1 LHPTYRNSMGRM
13 PMSLSSLLLC
23 CFSLSEGAYNENCEG
38 CPANTEH
45 FASWTQDEVGFQ
57 GLELLQTSS
66 TLVKTVSANK
76 AAEKGV
82 SKFEED
88 ESEEEEEEQEESE
101 EEPCPLPQNAV
112 WCTAKSGDKRWT
124 MALYE
129 DFEDNFV
136 STRVCESGFWEF
148 PTLES
153 MGLPRM
159 HKEMV
164 LLDIG
169 ANIGW
174 YTFMFAAHGHKVLA
188 VEPMTKNRKL
198 MKATLCMNPDLAP
211 RVKIFATALTNV
223 AASGQ
228 TCNILSCP
236 FNAGDG
242 VLACSDY
249 DRIAL
254 GNDCYYSIREQVPL
268 MTLDALL
275 AEQAQDFGDRV
286 DMIKVDVEGEECNVV
301 QGAQDF
307 FSRFRPQYMMI
318 EARLSNADHHGTT
331 FDCVVGEVASHD
343 AYGAYTMRPGNF
355 SGPRWTA
362 DEFHTR
368 LNDTLDI
375 FFKLGP
381 QKRFTLA

>member
-1 LHPTYRNSMGRM
+1 
-13 PMSLSSLLLC
+13 MSLSSLLLC

-188 VEPMTKNRKL
+188 VEPMTKKQEIDEGHS
-198 MKATLCMNPDLAP
+198 MHEP
-211 RVKIFATALTNV
+211 R
-223 AASGQ
+223 S
-228 TCNILSCP
+228 
-236 FNAGDG
+236 
-242 VLACSDY
+242 
-249 DRIAL
+249 
-254 GNDCYYSIREQVPL
+254 
-268 MTLDALL
+268 
-275 AEQAQDFGDRV
+275 
-286 DMIKVDVEGEECNVV
+286 
-301 QGAQDF
+301 
-307 FSRFRPQYMMI
+307 
-318 EARLSNADHHGTT
+318 GTT
-331 FDCVVGEVASHD
+331 SQNLCHSFNKCCSQRANLQHTVL
-343 AYGAYTMRPGNF
+343 PLQCW
-355 SGPRWTA
+355 RWS
-362 DEFHTR
+362 FGLQR
-368 LNDTLDI
+368 L
-375 FFKLGP
+375 
-381 QKRFTLA
+381 